1 MGIASLL
8 GLPIFPRNLHF
19 LVATRSQLGPLKP
32 NRLIVNQASPT
43 FYRWF
48 VKRLHRIH
56 AAFATCF
63 ATQADNRPK
72 RSLIIRQNNRAT
84 AHAIDAFA
92 RWCISAA
99 ICWGARGR
107 LGQNRHMMPD
117 TRDRLSVTRF
127 DALTRHS
134 TLISQGSTLFSPHPP
149 ESKVIRIMG
158 RVL

>member
-1 MGIASLL
+1 MGIASSL
-8 GLPIFPRNLHF
+8 GLLIFPRNLHL
-19 LVATRSQLGPLKP
+19 LVATFSQLGLLNPD
-32 NRLIVNQASPT
+32 RLIINQASPT

-48 VKRLHRIH
+48 VKRLRRVHT
-56 AAFATCF
+56 AFATCF
-63 ATQADNRPK
+63 ATQANNPLK

-99 ICWGARGR
+99 ICWGARRR
-107 LGQNRHMMPD
+107 LGQNRHLMPD

-127 DALTRHS
+127 DALTRHG

-149 ESKVIRIMG
+149 ESKVIRVMR